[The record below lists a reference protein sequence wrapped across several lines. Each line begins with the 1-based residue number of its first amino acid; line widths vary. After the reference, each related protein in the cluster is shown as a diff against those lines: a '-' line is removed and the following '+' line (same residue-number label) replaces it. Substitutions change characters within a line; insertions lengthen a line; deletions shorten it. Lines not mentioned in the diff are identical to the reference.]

1 MAALP
6 MAARDQEAGRPKAN
20 KAKRRFHF
28 TSVRRAAVA
37 AATSIPL
44 CTRASSPLRR
54 LGRSERVAGV
64 AGLRVEAWDA

>member
-1 MAALP
+1 

-28 TSVRRAAVA
+28 GSARPCRG
-37 AATSIPL
+37 SDKHSL

-54 LGRSERVAGV
+54 LGRSERVVGV